1 MSALILFVFA
11 VLMFIGSLTLPVS
24 PDKLVFEFGALALL
38 GTAAF
43 RAHSF
48 GAPGFAP
55 SGAAMEEEPRKA
67 LKHVGAVFGLT
78 AACCFVMFGVTSL
91 TMSGKPSTPG
101 STTEPNSI
109 HALVI
114 AFGIYFAILGASVWR
129 WARDTRD
136 DRRVSRTRVAVI
148 ALMAVS
154 IVAMVGHTVYLAP
167 RLPAF
172 RLGDGSGGL

>member
-55 SGAAMEEEPRKA
+55 KKRSNQLDG
-67 LKHVGAVFGLT
+67 F
-78 AACCFVMFGVTSL
+78 S
-91 TMSGKPSTPG
+91 
-101 STTEPNSI
+101 
-109 HALVI
+109 
-114 AFGIYFAILGASVWR
+114 FAI
-129 WARDTRD
+129 
-136 DRRVSRTRVAVI
+136 VSRSRAST
-148 ALMAVS
+148 
-154 IVAMVGHTVYLAP
+154 
-167 RLPAF
+167 LP
-172 RLGDGSGGL
+172 